1 VSTSSPGY
9 AADIKPL
16 FRELDRTSMLKVF
29 DLWDYTDVVA
39 HREAILDHLAE
50 GSMPCDGPWPAAN
63 VDTFRR
69 WVEQGTPS

>member
-9 AADIKPL
+9 GADIKPL

-39 HREAILDHLAE
+39 HRDAILDHLAE

-63 VDTFRR
+63 VDMFRR